1 MQGLLEDSDNSLLD
15 MMPDD
20 FPYDRPSHLR
30 ENADV
35 WGTETELNGDMAVL
49 PMSTL
54 PKMDPSCREDFHKV
68 LCDWQ
73 DHLGSLQVSDSED
86 MDVKDIVG
94 MDIEMPGN
102 FPENLPDDIFEETS
116 YEMEKPPPSSDNT
129 KSVER
134 SFPTVSIKEE
144 FGNFSLDNFL
154 DEEDDNNSLNVVEDE
169 VSGLHNCPNNINSC
183 SDSDEEFI
191 IPDMECRS
199 KTKVKI
205 NTHLDTLE
213 DTNLS
218 ADIVSKQEMSTLE
231 TRSNSNILKEN
242 TFIQNLV
249 KRRIVIKKENTVE
262 PTSFVKSK
270 TNLNKESGIKSRC
283 LGKTLS
289 NIKVEVEED
298 CIDVETI
305 TEHNIP
311 VLEAGDV
318 GSLLEQFEAS
328 EKFNS
333 SSPNA
338 GSKPSVLD
346 THLFAMATQ
355 QVSPKPV
362 PAPERSIA
370 PPSKLANLSH
380 QNIRDSLPKEVIDRI
395 KASGRKKVIPLI
407 PAMPSKR
414 PGKGATRMQDA
425 GATLSRNKLLK
436 LVSGSSGGESVQ
448 LDHDY
453 CTVLSG
459 EIAPPPRSFY
469 HSDAT
474 EYTGTDKA
482 SARQS
487 VEHKQRNGKDKTY
500 SRLPEYYMAL
510 SPQKKLVSRRLGSN
524 EEECWEKNAKKDS
537 GLESGDMSD
546 ASEETVLSSSGVSVD
561 TSVNQGS
568 RHGDMQGRSLLVKS
582 AGVKE
587 VSNVISF
594 NGKDIPLGSVGVNS
608 VNYAKILNNSSS
620 IDNLVNSQAKPKEMT
635 MISVLKKCHVANI
648 QSGVKSSLLLRSNS
662 TNSESSLPDVIEIK
676 EEPQEPKKRK
686 LNLEQYR
693 SRLKELGKVYGTSS
707 CDSSHNN
714 SPVPSPSPFV
724 VTSVSVG
731 TETGENAGVDGGS
744 SISRR
749 SCNEV
754 ESYVSKDELREQIT
768 CPPSMCSVE
777 VQTELDTVEG
787 DQLSPED
794 KAVKRRNER
803 SPSVYLSRSER
814 ARDRRHRQYRS
825 RRASSSSSSASSSSS
840 NSHRCIGAHSR
851 RKWKRS
857 ERCSS
862 VTKSVSSSGSRG
874 RGFWSR
880 SRSKSSSSSRSS
892 SNSSCSSD
900 NRARSR
906 SKVRRSSGRWHSRSR
921 RSGHRNINW
930 RPNNRARR
938 RSRSRS
944 PIRSTSNN
952 WPLSEQE
959 KQRQVEERR
968 VIYVGRIEEGTT
980 KAELRRRFE
989 AFGPII
995 DISVHFREHGDNY
1008 GFVTFAYKMDAYDAV
1023 EHGNDN
1029 PNLPKYDLCFG
1040 GRRAFCKTRYADLDG
1055 MATSSEPRSHG
1066 SSAVWVSR
1074 SRPQTENSFDLL
1086 LREAKAKIKK
1096 RKV

>member
-73 DHLGSLQVSDSED
+73 DHLGSMQVSDSED

-102 FPENLPDDIFEETS
+102 FPENLPDNIFEETS
-116 YEMEKPPPSSDNT
+116 YEKEKAPSSSDNT
-129 KSVER
+129 KS
-134 SFPTVSIKEE
+134 
-144 FGNFSLDNFL
+144 
-154 DEEDDNNSLNVVEDE
+154 
-169 VSGLHNCPNNINSC
+169 
-183 SDSDEEFI
+183 
-191 IPDMECRS
+191 
-199 KTKVKI
+199 
-205 NTHLDTLE
+205 
-213 DTNLS
+213 
-218 ADIVSKQEMSTLE
+218 
-231 TRSNSNILKEN
+231 
-242 TFIQNLV
+242 
-249 KRRIVIKKENTVE
+249 
-262 PTSFVKSK
+262 
-270 TNLNKESGIKSRC
+270 
-283 LGKTLS
+283 
-289 NIKVEVEED
+289 
-298 CIDVETI
+298 
-305 TEHNIP
+305 
-311 VLEAGDV
+311 
-318 GSLLEQFEAS
+318 FEAS

-362 PAPERSIA
+362 SAPERSLA
-370 PPSKLANLSH
+370 TPSKLANLSH

-395 KASGRKKVIPLI
+395 K
-407 PAMPSKR
+407 
-414 PGKGATRMQDA
+414 
-425 GATLSRNKLLK
+425 
-436 LVSGSSGGESVQ
+436 VSGSSGGESVQ

-482 SARQS
+482 NARRL
-487 VEHKQRNGKDKTY
+487 VEHKQRSVKDKTY

-510 SPQKKLVSRRLGSN
+510 SPQKKLVSRRVGSN

-546 ASEETVLSSSGVSVD
+546 ASEETVLSSSGVS
-561 TSVNQGS
+561 
-568 RHGDMQGRSLLVKS
+568 
-582 AGVKE
+582 
-587 VSNVISF
+587 
-594 NGKDIPLGSVGVNS
+594 
-608 VNYAKILNNSSS
+608 
-620 IDNLVNSQAKPKEMT
+620 
-635 MISVLKKCHVANI
+635 KCHVANI
-648 QSGVKSSLLLRSNS
+648 QSGVKSSLLVRSNS
-662 TNSESSLPDVIEIK
+662 TNSESSLPEVIEIK

-754 ESYVSKDELREQIT
+754 ESYVSKDELREKIT
-768 CPPSMCSVE
+768 CPPSVCSVE
-777 VQTELDTVEG
+777 VQTELNTVEG
-787 DQLSPED
+787 DQLASED
-794 KAVKRRNER
+794 KTVKRRKER
-803 SPSVYLSRSER
+803 SPSVYVSRSER

-840 NSHRCIGAHSR
+840 NSHRRFGAHSR

-862 VTKSVSSSGSRG
+862 ITKSVSSSGSRG
-874 RGFWSR
+874 RGVWSR
-880 SRSKSSSSSRSS
+880 SRSRSSSSSRSS
-892 SNSSCSSD
+892 SNS
-900 NRARSR
+900 
-906 SKVRRSSGRWHSRSR
+906 
-921 RSGHRNINW
+921 
-930 RPNNRARR
+930 

-968 VIYVGRIEEGTT
+968 VIYVGRIDEGTT

-1074 SRPQTENSFDLL
+1074 SLPQTENSFDLL

>member
-1 MQGLLEDSDNSLLD
+1 MKRYTPCSIMETGYWNFPDGEHFASSSSLYTQGLLEDSDNSLLD

-73 DHLGSLQVSDSED
+73 DHLGSMQVSDSED

-102 FPENLPDDIFEETS
+102 FPENLPDNIFEETS

-199 KTKVKI
+199 KTKTTTIIFIMNSFQPPAGFWHIIISKSS
-205 NTHLDTLE
+205 
-213 DTNLS
+213 LS
-218 ADIVSKQEMSTLE
+218 SSLLPSA
-231 TRSNSNILKEN
+231 
-242 TFIQNLV
+242 TF
-249 KRRIVIKKENTVE
+249 
-262 PTSFVKSK
+262 
-270 TNLNKESGIKSRC
+270 
-283 LGKTLS
+283 
-289 NIKVEVEED
+289 
-298 CIDVETI
+298 
-305 TEHNIP
+305 
-311 VLEAGDV
+311 LEAGDV

-362 PAPERSIA
+362 PATERSIA
-370 PPSKLANLSH
+370 PSSKLANLSH

-487 VEHKQRNGKDKTY
+487 VEHKQRNVKDKTY

-568 RHGDMQGRSLLVKS
+568 RHGDMQSRSLLVKS

-635 MISVLKKCHVANI
+635 MISVLKKCHVPNI

-754 ESYVSKDELREQIT
+754 ESYVSKDESREQIT
-768 CPPSMCSVE
+768 CPSMCSVE

-794 KAVKRRNER
+794 KAVKRRKER

-840 NSHRCIGAHSR
+840 NSHRRIGAHSR

-874 RGFWSR
+874 HGFWSR
-880 SRSKSSSSSRSS
+880 SRSRSSSSSRSS